1 MRRSAR
7 GPRPLAILLV
17 LIGFG
22 AHPSEGLAQT
32 LSGPAVPPKPSM
44 AIAVASFEGAG
55 PAGSEVPDV
64 GSLLADRLAT
74 KGVGQVVG
82 PQTLGADAK
91 AEPSPDDVRLWATK
105 AGVEAVVVGRTT
117 RTGREL
123 AIELHLRSGA
133 TGQDVGSYGAQIA
146 QPEALPGAID
156 RLADEVIAG
165 WRRARPPPA
174 PVATAE
180 KGAAPRGA
188 GSAAAGEAKS
198 GFQSTAPISIKSDEL
213 EAIQKGK
220 ERFFLFTGHVFVQQ
234 DNVTLHSD
242 RLEAYYPEGSSQPER
257 LVATGH
263 VIIEQEGKTA
273 ICDQATYLN
282 TAQRVFC
289 RGSAELRQGQDSAR
303 GKEIELQL
311 DTERMFIRGDALV
324 VLKPKEKEKAPPL
337 AVPTATLGPG
347 GA

>member
-1 MRRSAR
+1 M
-7 GPRPLAILLV
+7 
-17 LIGFG
+17 
-22 AHPSEGLAQT
+22 
-32 LSGPAVPPKPSM
+32 
-44 AIAVASFEGAG
+44 
-55 PAGSEVPDV
+55 
-64 GSLLADRLAT
+64 
-74 KGVGQVVG
+74 
-82 PQTLGADAK
+82 
-91 AEPSPDDVRLWATK
+91 
-105 AGVEAVVVGRTT
+105 GRTT

-123 AIELHLRSGA
+123 AVEVHLRSGS
-133 TGQDVGSYGAQIA
+133 TGQDVGSYTAQVP

-156 RLADEVIAG
+156 RLAHEVIAG
-165 WRRARPPPA
+165 WRKARPPAPPA
-174 PVATAE
+174 VTSE
-180 KGAAPRGA
+180 KGAPSAGA
-188 GSAAAGEAKS
+188 GPGGAAEAKS

-263 VIIEQEGKTA
+263 VLIEQEGKTA
-273 ICDQATYLN
+273 ICEQATYLN

-324 VLKPKEKEKAPPL
+324 VLKPKEKEKEKENSPPAAAPT
-337 AVPTATLGPG
+337 TATIGPG

>member
-1 MRRSAR
+1 M
-7 GPRPLAILLV
+7 LMV
-17 LIGFG
+17 FG
-22 AHPSEGLAQT
+22 AHATPSVAQT
-32 LSGPAVPPKPSM
+32 LSGSAVPPKPSM
-44 AIAVASFEGAG
+44 AIAVASFEGVA

-64 GSLLADRLAT
+64 SSLLADRLAT

-82 PQTLGADAK
+82 PQALGVEAK
-91 AEPSPDDVRLWATK
+91 TDPSLSDVKVWATK

-117 RTGREL
+117 RTGPEL

-133 TGQDVGSYGAQIA
+133 TGQVVGSYSAKVEK
-146 QPEALPGAID
+146 PEALPGAVD
-156 RLADEVIAG
+156 RLADDVIAG
-165 WRRARPPPA
+165 WRKARPPT
-174 PVATAE
+174 ATAATGGG
-180 KGAAPRGA
+180 KSGAARP
-188 GSAAAGEAKS
+188 AAAGGVKS

-213 EAIQKGK
+213 EAIQKEK

-263 VIIEQEGKTA
+263 VTIEQEGKTA
-273 ICDQATYLN
+273 VCDQATYLN
-282 TAQRVFC
+282 TAQRIFC
-289 RGSAELRQGQDSAR
+289 RGSGELRQGQDTAR

-324 VLKPKEKEKAPPL
+324 VLKPKEKEKEEKEKEQAPP
-337 AVPTATLGPG
+337 AAPAATPAAPTATLGPG

>member
-1 MRRSAR
+1 
-7 GPRPLAILLV
+7 
-17 LIGFG
+17 
-22 AHPSEGLAQT
+22 
-32 LSGPAVPPKPSM
+32 M
-44 AIAVASFEGAG
+44 AIAVAAFEGAG

-64 GSLLADRLAT
+64 SSLLADRLAT

-82 PQTLGADAK
+82 PQALGVEAK
-91 AEPSPDDVRLWATK
+91 TQPSADDVKSWASK
-105 AGVEAVVVGRTT
+105 AGVEAIVVGRAT
-117 RTGREL
+117 RNGPEL
-123 AIELHLRSGA
+123 AIEVYLRSGQS
-133 TGQDVGSYGAQIA
+133 GQVVGTYTAKA
-146 QPEALPGAID
+146 PQPGALPEAID
-156 RLADEVIAG
+156 RLSDELIAG
-165 WRRARPPPA
+165 WRKARPPSP
-174 PVATAE
+174 PVAGHSEKPATA
-180 KGAAPRGA
+180 RGTGKA
-188 GSAAAGEAKS
+188 DVKN

-220 ERFFLFTGHVFVQQ
+220 ERYFLFTGHVFVQQ

-263 VIIEQEGKTA
+263 VLIAQEGKTA

-282 TAQRVFC
+282 TAQRIFC
-289 RGSAELRQGQDSAR
+289 RGSAELRQGQDTAR

-324 VLKPKEKEKAPPL
+324 VLKPKEKENTSPDA
-337 AVPTATLGPG
+337 PTAAQGPG

>member
-1 MRRSAR
+1 MTSEKGAPSA
-7 GPRPLAILLV
+7 
-17 LIGFG
+17 
-22 AHPSEGLAQT
+22 
-32 LSGPAVPPKPSM
+32 
-44 AIAVASFEGAG
+44 GAG
-55 PAGSEVPDV
+55 PG
-64 GSLLADRLAT
+64 
-74 KGVGQVVG
+74 
-82 PQTLGADAK
+82 
-91 AEPSPDDVRLWATK
+91 
-105 AGVEAVVVGRTT
+105 
-117 RTGREL
+117 
-123 AIELHLRSGA
+123 
-133 TGQDVGSYGAQIA
+133 
-146 QPEALPGAID
+146 
-156 RLADEVIAG
+156 
-165 WRRARPPPA
+165 
-174 PVATAE
+174 
-180 KGAAPRGA
+180 GAA
-188 GSAAAGEAKS
+188 EAKS

-263 VIIEQEGKTA
+263 VLIEQEGKTA
-273 ICDQATYLN
+273 ICEQATYLN

-324 VLKPKEKEKAPPL
+324 VLKPKEKEKEKENSPPAAAPT
-337 AVPTATLGPG
+337 TATIGPG

>member
-1 MRRSAR
+1 
-7 GPRPLAILLV
+7 
-17 LIGFG
+17 
-22 AHPSEGLAQT
+22 
-32 LSGPAVPPKPSM
+32 M
-44 AIAVASFEGAG
+44 AIAVASFEGVA

-64 GSLLADRLAT
+64 SSLLADRLAT

-82 PQTLGADAK
+82 PQALGVDAK
-91 AEPSPDDVRLWATK
+91 TDPSVDDVKAWATK

-117 RTGREL
+117 RTGPEL

-133 TGQDVGSYGAQIA
+133 TGQVVGSYSAEVEK
-146 QPEALPGAID
+146 PEALPGAID
-156 RLADEVIAG
+156 KLADDVIAG
-165 WRRARPPPA
+165 WRKARPP
-174 PVATAE
+174 ATTSGS
-180 KGAAPRGA
+180 KPGAARPG
-188 GSAAAGEAKS
+188 AAGEAKN

-213 EAIQKGK
+213 EAIQKEK

-263 VIIEQEGKTA
+263 VLIEQEGKTA
-273 ICDQATYLN
+273 VCDQATYLN
-282 TAQRVFC
+282 TAQRIFC
-289 RGSAELRQGQDSAR
+289 RGSGELRQGQDTAR

-324 VLKPKEKEKAPPL
+324 VLKPKEKEKEEKEKEQAPPAAPGATPASPAAAP

>member
-1 MRRSAR
+1 
-7 GPRPLAILLV
+7 
-17 LIGFG
+17 
-22 AHPSEGLAQT
+22 
-32 LSGPAVPPKPSM
+32 M
-44 AIAVASFEGAG
+44 AIAVASFEGAA

-64 GSLLADRLAT
+64 SSLLADRLAT

-82 PQTLGADAK
+82 PQALGVDAK
-91 AEPSPDDVRLWATK
+91 TDPSADDVKAWAAK

-117 RTGREL
+117 RTGPEL

-133 TGQDVGSYGAQIA
+133 TGQVVASYAAQVP

-156 RLADEVIAG
+156 RLSDEVITG
-165 WRRARPPPA
+165 WRKARPPAA
-174 PVATAE
+174 PVAKNGAPP
-180 KGAAPRGA
+180 GAAARGA
-188 GSAAAGEAKS
+188 GPGATGEAKS

-213 EAIQKGK
+213 EAIQKAK

-263 VIIEQEGKTA
+263 VVIEQEGKTA

-282 TAQRVFC
+282 TAQRIFC
-289 RGSAELRQGQDSAR
+289 RGSAELRQGQDTAR

-324 VLKPKEKEKAPPL
+324 VLKPKEKEKAPAPAPPL
-337 AVPTATLGPG
+337 TLGPG

>member
-1 MRRSAR
+1 
-7 GPRPLAILLV
+7 
-17 LIGFG
+17 
-22 AHPSEGLAQT
+22 
-32 LSGPAVPPKPSM
+32 M
-44 AIAVASFEGAG
+44 AIAVASFEGVA

-64 GSLLADRLAT
+64 SSLLADRLAT

-82 PQTLGADAK
+82 PQALGVSAK
-91 AEPSPDDVRLWATK
+91 TDPSANDVKAWATK
-105 AGVEAVVVGRTT
+105 AAVEAVVVGRTT
-117 RTGREL
+117 RTGPEL

-133 TGQDVGSYGAQIA
+133 TGQVVGSYSAQVEK
-146 QPEALPGAID
+146 PEALPGAID
-156 RLADEVIAG
+156 RLADDVIAG
-165 WRRARPPPA
+165 WRKARPPT
-174 PVATAE
+174 ATAATSGG
-180 KGAAPRGA
+180 KSGAGARPGAAR
-188 GSAAAGEAKS
+188 EAKS

-213 EAIQKGK
+213 EAVQKEK

-263 VIIEQEGKTA
+263 VLIEQEGKTA
-273 ICDQATYLN
+273 VCDQATYLN
-282 TAQRVFC
+282 TAQRIFC
-289 RGSAELRQGQDSAR
+289 RGSGELRQGQDTAR

-324 VLKPKEKEKAPPL
+324 VLKPKEKEKEEKEKEQAPP
-337 AVPTATLGPG
+337 AAPAATPTAPTATLGPG

>member
-1 MRRSAR
+1 
-7 GPRPLAILLV
+7 
-17 LIGFG
+17 
-22 AHPSEGLAQT
+22 
-32 LSGPAVPPKPSM
+32 M
-44 AIAVASFEGAG
+44 AIAVASFEGAA
-55 PAGSEVPDV
+55 PAGSEVPDI

-82 PQTLGADAK
+82 PQALGAEAK
-91 AEPSPDDVRLWATK
+91 GDPSADDVKAWATK
-105 AGVEAVVVGRTT
+105 AGVEAVIVGRTT

-123 AIELHLRSGA
+123 AVEVHLRSGS
-133 TGQDVGSYGAQIA
+133 TGQDVGSYAAQVP
-146 QPEALPGAID
+146 QPDALPGAID

-165 WRRARPPPA
+165 WRKARPPAPPA
-174 PVATAE
+174 TTAE
-180 KGAAPRGA
+180 KGAPSAGTGGA
-188 GSAAAGEAKS
+188 AEAKT

-263 VIIEQEGKTA
+263 VLIEQEGKTA
-273 ICDQATYLN
+273 ICEQATYLN

-324 VLKPKEKEKAPPL
+324 VLKPKEKEKEKEKETSPPAAAPK
-337 AVPTATLGPG
+337 TATIGPG
-347 GA
+347 GE

>member
-1 MRRSAR
+1 MLALLLCGAP
-7 GPRPLAILLV
+7 GPWA
-17 LIGFG
+17 G
-22 AHPSEGLAQT
+22 AQT
-32 LSGPAVPPKPSM
+32 LSEASVPPKPSM
-44 AIAVASFEGAG
+44 AIAVAAFEGAG

-64 GSLLADRLAT
+64 SSLLADRLAT

-82 PQTLGADAK
+82 PQALGVEAK
-91 AEPSPDDVRLWATK
+91 TQPSADDVKSWASK
-105 AGVEAVVVGRTT
+105 AGVEAIVVGRAT
-117 RTGREL
+117 RNGPEL
-123 AIELHLRSGA
+123 AIEVYLRSGQS
-133 TGQDVGSYGAQIA
+133 GQVVGTYTAKA
-146 QPEALPGAID
+146 PQPGALPEAID
-156 RLADEVIAG
+156 RLSDELIAG
-165 WRRARPPPA
+165 WRKARPPSP
-174 PVATAE
+174 PVAGHSEKPATA
-180 KGAAPRGA
+180 RGTGKA
-188 GSAAAGEAKS
+188 DVKN

-220 ERFFLFTGHVFVQQ
+220 ERYFLFTGHVFVQQ

-263 VIIEQEGKTA
+263 VLIAQEGKTA

-282 TAQRVFC
+282 TAQRIFC
-289 RGSAELRQGQDSAR
+289 RGSAELRQGQDTAR

-324 VLKPKEKEKAPPL
+324 VLKPKEKENTSPDA
-337 AVPTATLGPG
+337 PTAAQGPG